1 MTVQTNS
8 HSLLTI
14 FYNIYFSISLGKA
27 TKKVHTDD
35 NRPRRHNSL
44 TDAKDLLEIQEAL
57 GKHKY
62 RSISTIHNSHPIQCH
77 TDEHIQELI
86 ISPSTE
92 LMGLVYKTDNELDSE
107 RSLMK
112 FDENSFDRNDIYTS
126 YGSKT
131 EHYSH
136 FCHVS
141 AVLAKLDTSGDV
153 VANESDLFKKGMS
166 YLSEWNGWILCQ
178 QHIFDSSLYSVSAD
192 VQPKESD
199 MI

>member
-1 MTVQTNS
+1 MY
-8 HSLLTI
+8 L
-14 FYNIYFSISLGKA
+14 LGKA
-27 TKKVHTDD
+27 SKKVHTDD
-35 NRPRRHNSL
+35 SRSRRHNSL
-44 TDAKDLLEIQEAL
+44 TDAKDFAEIQEAL
-57 GKHKY
+57 GKNRAK
-62 RSISTIHNSHPIQCH
+62 SITAIHNSHPIQCH

-92 LMGLVYKTDNELDSE
+92 LMGLVYKTENELNSE
-107 RSLMK
+107 RVVMK
-112 FDENSFDRNDIYTS
+112 FGENLFDKNDIYTS
-126 YGSKT
+126 YGLKT

-153 VANESDLFKKGMS
+153 VANETDLFKKGMS
-166 YLSEWNGWILCQ
+166 YLSEWSGWILCQ

-192 VQPKESD
+192 VHPKESD